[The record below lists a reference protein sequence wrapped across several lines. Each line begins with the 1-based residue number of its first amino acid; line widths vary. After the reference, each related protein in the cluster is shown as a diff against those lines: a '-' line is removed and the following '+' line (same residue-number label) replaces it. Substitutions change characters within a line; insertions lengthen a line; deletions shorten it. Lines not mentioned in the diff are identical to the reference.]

1 MGTFRIIYLGTPDF
15 AVAPL
20 EALLAGP
27 DQVVAVVTQPDRPSG
42 RGRKLTPPPVKVV
55 AEGAGLPVFQPR
67 SLKGEAGDALLAE
80 LAALEPDLGVVA
92 AYGRILPK
100 RFLDLPRLGCLN
112 VHASL
117 LPRWRGASPI
127 QWAIAAGDAETGV
140 TIMQMDAGLDTG
152 PMRHVRRLAIAP
164 DETGG
169 QLFERLAPLG
179 AEALMEAL
187 DGLRAG
193 DLPLTVQPEAGATYA
208 PLLTRDDGRLDFTGD
223 AVALARRIRAFQP
236 WPGAFTTLGGRLLK
250 VQGAEA
256 LPAGSPDAA
265 PGTVI
270 ASGPAGID
278 VACGTGA
285 LRLTRVQPEGRRP
298 MDAAAYLAGR
308 PLAPGTRLGA
318 A

>member
-1 MGTFRIIYLGTPDF
+1 M
-15 AVAPL
+15 
-20 EALLAGP
+20 
-27 DQVVAVVTQPDRPSG
+27 VTQPDRPSG

-117 LPRWRGASPI
+117 LPRWRGRAPSSGPSPP
-127 QWAIAAGDAETGV
+127 ATPRPGSL
-140 TIMQMDAGLDTG
+140 MQMDAGLDTG

-236 WPGAFTTLGGRLLK
+236 WPGPSPPSAGGCSR
-250 VQGAEA
+250 
-256 LPAGSPDAA
+256 SRA
-265 PGTVI
+265 PRRCRR
-270 ASGPAGID
+270 A
-278 VACGTGA
+278 
-285 LRLTRVQPEGRRP
+285 RRTRRRE
-298 MDAAAYLAGR
+298 R
-308 PLAPGTRLGA
+308 
-318 A
+318 